1 MRYWIN
7 DKTLAAKKAR
17 ILIQA
22 LIECV
27 RAGVKP
33 SFVTNQMLWGISLY
47 LECGK
52 FKRENRR
59 SYSRVSDAA
68 RRIIE
73 AGDKD
78 WKRKVTFEHVRP
90 LSKMYQM
97 MFEERKVI
105 TPERAAYIIGE
116 YPPILITLEEE
127 YEMAARGF
135 KVEASRTSAT
145 PRFRSRVSVCV
156 ESFRLTPSDLISLR
170 NRFTGSIRERLSGL
184 LGMLRAIRQVIGP

>member
-1 MRYWIN
+1 MCLTKMRYSIH

-17 ILIQA
+17 ILIHA

-52 FKRENRR
+52 FKKENRR
-59 SYSRVSDAA
+59 TYSRVSDAA

-135 KVEASRTSAT
+135 KVDGKPHQRYAKIPITG
-145 PRFRSRVSVCV
+145 F
-156 ESFRLTPSDLISLR
+156 SLR
-170 NRFTGSIRERLSGL
+170 GEFARETDRPDI
-184 LGMLRAIRQVIGP
+184 AAE